1 MADNEQ
7 TTSGATAP
15 TARGTLQLAKTT
27 YISWGTYNFE
37 LTGSNVYRPALP
49 GANET
54 EVISNVKTYKS
65 YTPKD
70 GLEPMTIHVIYDPT
84 TWAAL
89 RALKEAG
96 TIQTLETSDGF
107 SAPAL
112 ISEMP
117 EVSANVDEPISD
129 MPITFAFPPASE
141 TEGSGSGET
150 GSGETGN

>member
-1 MADNEQ
+1 MA
-7 TTSGATAP
+7 ATEP
-15 TARGTLQLAKTT
+15 TPRGHLNLAKTT
-27 YISWGTYNFE
+27 YISWGDYDFE
-37 LTGSNVYRPALP
+37 LTGSNVYRPALSS
-49 GANET
+49 ANET
-54 EVISNVKTYKS
+54 EVISNAMTYKS

-117 EVSANVDEPISD
+117 EVSADVNEPISD
-129 MPITFAFPPASE
+129 MPITFAFPAESE
-141 TEGSGSGET
+141 VSNSGNGGSGNGDSG
-150 GSGETGN
+150 N